1 MALTKK
7 EQVDEILKCGE
18 DPIYFIKKYL
28 YIQHPVR
35 GRLPFELYP
44 FQEECIQGFLDYKFN
59 IVLKSRQ
66 LGLSTV
72 VAGYIAWLML
82 FHRDKNVLI
91 LATKLLSLISV
102 KNCW

>member
-7 EQVDEILKCGE
+7 EQVDEIMKCGQ

-28 YIQHPVR
+28 YIQHPLK

-66 LGLSTV
+66 LGLSTTTS
-72 VAGYIAWLML
+72 
-82 FHRDKNVLI
+82 
-91 LATKLLSLISV
+91 ATVFGWQCSV
-102 KNCW
+102 KMRTS